1 MSGFLFSFLERID
14 SVSLVDYTPTD
25 QVGGVGPRPPPEPRD
40 TVPSGPSRAPPGGS
54 LRTPPSTRSEL
65 LVVPWSP
72 SLYEADPG
80 SSVTLALSLPLE
92 FVLTLLIGLTG
103 ATALHFQSH
112 CGGQFTS

>member
-1 MSGFLFSFLERID
+1 MGLGRDHRPNGGTLEGLCTLGAQPCPSGRL
-14 SVSLVDYTPTD
+14 PA
-25 QVGGVGPRPPPEPRD
+25 PPPP
-40 TVPSGPSRAPPGGS
+40 
-54 LRTPPSTRSEL
+54 RSEL

-92 FVLTLLIGLTG
+92 SVLTLLIGLRG

-112 CGGQFTS
+112 CGG